1 MYIAWASSQGKRST
15 VHNSSFRR
23 KKVYTA
29 QASEDIVQV
38 SEIKSCI
45 QLTEVAQVSED
56 IFQVSEVKGAY
67 SIQACVKL

>member
-1 MYIAWASSQGKRST
+1 M
-15 VHNSSFRR
+15 
-23 KKVYTA
+23 YTA

-38 SEIKSCI
+38 SEVKSCI

-56 IFQVSEVKGAY
+56 IFQVSEVKDAY